1 MSSQVLSVLYEA
13 EQFYKVSILNGARKS
28 NEKFKAK
35 TKSGQSERAIDLVPC
50 AALVHFKHL
59 GTPLVGMNF

>member
-1 MSSQVLSVLYEA
+1 MKNSVQKPNLA
-13 EQFYKVSILNGARKS
+13 SLRVG
-28 NEKFKAK
+28 
-35 TKSGQSERAIDLVPC
+35 IDLVPC